1 VIGMLA
7 GTFVSFLLGLLNPAL
22 ADKAGPNWLWM
33 GGRNDVIR
41 ALYFR
46 PDGSFRRYG
55 RLALAVT
62 LFTGTA
68 ATSWLLGLI

>member
-1 VIGMLA
+1 MFFSFVLGM
-7 GTFVSFLLGLLNPAL
+7 FNPAV

-33 GGRNDVIR
+33 GGRDDVIR
-41 ALYFR
+41 SLYFR

-62 LFTGTA
+62 LFTGSA
-68 ATSWLLGLI
+68 AAYWLLGKL